1 MGMKPTA
8 KVLAALKV
16 LPALGL
22 LGCVSDFSPDPLK
35 DPEDLSVPEAGIVEA
50 ARDAGSAT
58 MRDAAPST
66 SADMSATAPRK
77 DASTTTSEKDAGGE
91 QPGEGDPPDTNNP
104 PTAGA
109 GACDLTGRWIVT
121 ERMLSSAYG
130 AKQISTLWHYIE
142 LAQQGDDVTMK
153 KALVCGG
160 KTVGEPGGF
169 AVMMDDSQAWPS
181 YQAKTNYTGRKGTSA
196 DNGSGCDVVFEE
208 AALIRGMTPEY
219 KDMKFALPTL
229 EETASAGKP
238 GWEDWDGDGK
248 PGVTMNVSGSASG
261 RIFTSFRT
269 FAMTAGPIAA
279 NADKFQLEH
288 DWVQERAVLG
298 TDPSDAITRSLLASP
313 AERAP
318 DKGKNFVEFARLG
331 ADQAIGNDTAVCE
344 AIRTLAPTLNV
355 AGNKI

>member
-1 MGMKPTA
+1 MKTTA
-8 KVLAALKV
+8 KVLAVLKV

-50 ARDAGSAT
+50 ARDAGST
-58 MRDAAPST
+58 VKRDAAPST
-66 SADMSATAPRK
+66 SADTGVTAPRK
-77 DASTTTSEKDAGGE
+77 DASSTTPEKDAGGD
-91 QPGEGDPPDTNNP
+91 PPTAGDPPLTNNP
-104 PTAGA
+104 PSG
-109 GACDLTGRWIVT
+109 GCDLTGRWIVT
-121 ERMLSSAYG
+121 ERALSSAFG
-130 AKQISTLWHYIE
+130 AKQINILWHYIE
-142 LAQQGDDVTMK
+142 LTQQGDDVTMK
-153 KALVCGG
+153 KALMCGG

-181 YQAKTNYTGRKGTSA
+181 YQVKTNYTGRKGTSA

-219 KDMKFALPTL
+219 KDMKLALPKL
-229 EETASAGKP
+229 EETAGAGKP
-238 GWEDWDGDGK
+238 GWEDWDGDSK

-261 RIFTSFRT
+261 KIFTAFRT
-269 FAMTAGPIAA
+269 FATTAGPIAA

-298 TDPSDAITRSLLASP
+298 TDPSDAITRALLASP

-318 DKGKNFVEFARLG
+318 DKGKNFVDFARLS
-331 ADQAIGNDTAVCE
+331 ADQATGDDTAVCE
-344 AIRTLAPTLNV
+344 AIRTLAATLNA

>member
-1 MGMKPTA
+1 MKTTA

-35 DPEDLSVPEAGIVEA
+35 DPEDLSVPEGGIVEA
-50 ARDAGSAT
+50 ARDAGSAGK
-58 MRDAAPST
+58 RDAAPST
-66 SADMSATAPRK
+66 TADTGPAAARK
-77 DASTTTSEKDAGGE
+77 DASITSEKDAGG
-91 QPGEGDPPDTNNP
+91 PPPAEGDPPVTNDP
-104 PTAGA
+104 PPGGA
-109 GACDLTGRWIVT
+109 SACDLTGRWIVT
-121 ERMLSSAYG
+121 ERALSSAFG
-130 AKQISTLWHYIE
+130 AKQINILWHYIE
-142 LAQQGDDVTMK
+142 LAQQGDNVTMN
-153 KALVCGG
+153 KALLCGG

-181 YQAKTNYTGRKGTSA
+181 YQAKTNYEGRKGTSTA
-196 DNGSGCDVVFEE
+196 AGSGCDVAFEE
-208 AALIRGMTPEY
+208 GVLIRGMTPEF
-219 KDMKFALPTL
+219 KEMSVALPTL
-229 EETASAGKP
+229 EQTAGGGKP

-261 RIFTSFRT
+261 KIFTSFRT
-269 FAMTAGPIAA
+269 FAMNVGPIASG
-279 NADKFQLEH
+279 ADKFQLEH

-298 TDPSDAITRSLLASP
+298 TDPSDAITRALLASP

-331 ADQAIGNDTAVCE
+331 ADQATGDDTAVCD
-344 AIRTLAPTLNV
+344 AIRTLAPTLNA